1 MQIPILARRI
11 ARSIGMNSPTILS
24 GMAVAGVVGTVVLAV
39 KATPKATVSVS
50 EAEIS
55 KNVWT
60 EAQADAHT
68 KGIPVDDYVPLTSK
82 EIVQATWKLYLPAA
96 ISGTATIACIIGANQ
111 IGLRRNAALL
121 GAYTLADTAFREY
134 KDEVVKQ
141 IGVTKAGKVHDA
153 VVQRHIEENPV
164 KDSQVIIT
172 SGGDQLCYETLSG
185 RYFKSDA
192 ETIRRC
198 ANDINASIFQ
208 DLYASLNE
216 FWRLLGLD
224 STTLG
229 DALGFNIEHTVQIVF
244 SSHISADNRPCL
256 AVGYAGLPIEA
267 YSKL

>member
-1 MQIPILARRI
+1 MMQIPILARRI

-121 GAYTLADTAFREY
+121 GAY
-134 KDEVVKQ
+134 
-141 IGVTKAGKVHDA
+141 
-153 VVQRHIEENPV
+153 
-164 KDSQVIIT
+164 
-172 SGGDQLCYETLSG
+172 LSL
-185 RYFKSDA
+185 
-192 ETIRRC
+192 I
-198 ANDINASIFQ
+198 
-208 DLYASLNE
+208 
-216 FWRLLGLD
+216 
-224 STTLG
+224 
-229 DALGFNIEHTVQIVF
+229 
-244 SSHISADNRPCL
+244 HISEPTRLGMISYAVFCL
-256 AVGYAGLPIEA
+256 KKKKKTKHDIT
-267 YSKL
+267 